1 MALERREATGI
12 IKCHGGRR
20 DMKLSSEFL
29 GNVENC
35 GISDRKSNE
44 GEGSERR

>member
-20 DMKLSSEFL
+20 NVKWSPEYL
-29 GNVENC
+29 GDVENY